1 MDDNK
6 IEKKDNKGLTRFSN
20 FMVAIGLIMFLGGI
34 LLLMKKYL
42 NTIGFLIAG
51 GILLM
56 IIGAF
61 ISPEEPKDNSHY

>member
-61 ISPEEPKDNSHY
+61 ISPEEPKDNLHY

>member
-34 LLLMKKYL
+34 LLLIKKYL